1 MANTFVKIASV
12 SVGSGGAS
20 TMAFSSIPATYT
32 DLKVV
37 ISARTNASSIYDWLQ
52 PNINA
57 TGVGTSITG
66 KLLWGDGASVTT
78 VSQIYSGLIVGNTAT
93 ATTFS
98 NTELYFP
105 NYTSSNYK
113 SFSID
118 SVTENN
124 ATTAYDNIIASLW
137 SNTAAITSLSFNMN
151 IGTLFSQYSTATLY
165 GIKSS

>member
-1 MANTFVKIASV
+1 MANTYVKIASIA
-12 SVGSGGAS
+12 VGSGGAS
-20 TMAFSSIPATYT
+20 SIAFSSIPGTYA
-32 DLKVV
+32 DLCLK

-52 PNINA
+52 PNING
-57 TGVGTSITG
+57 TGMGTSITG
-66 KLLWGDGASVTT
+66 KLLWGDGASATSVN
-78 VSQIYSGLIVGNTAT
+78 QLYSGLIVGNNAT
-93 ATTFS
+93 ASTFS
-98 NTELYFP
+98 NTEIYFP

-137 SNTAAITSLSFNMN
+137 SNTAAITSITITPLNGSFV
-151 IGTLFSQYSTATLY
+151 QYSTATLY

>member
-1 MANTFVKIASV
+1 MANTYVKIASV
-12 SVGSGGAS
+12 TVGSGGSAS
-20 TMAFSSIPATYT
+20 IDFTAIPATYT

-37 ISARTNASSIYDWLQ
+37 LSVRTNASSIYDWLQ

-66 KLLWGDGASVTT
+66 KLLWGDGASATS
-78 VSQIYSGLIVGNTAT
+78 VSQVYSGLIVGNTST
-93 ATTFS
+93 ANTFS
-98 NTELYFP
+98 NTEIYFP

-113 SFSID
+113 SFSIE

-137 SNTAAITSLSFNMN
+137 SNTAAINSLSFNMN
-151 IGTLFSQYSTATLY
+151 IGTSFAQYSTATLY